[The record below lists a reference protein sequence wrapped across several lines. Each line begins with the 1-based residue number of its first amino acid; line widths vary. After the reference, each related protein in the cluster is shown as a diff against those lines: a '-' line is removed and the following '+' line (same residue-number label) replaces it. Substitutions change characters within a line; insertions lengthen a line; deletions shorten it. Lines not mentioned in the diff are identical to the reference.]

1 MDLGHFD
8 DIVDIEI
15 LNNIDFL
22 LQAELSLWH
31 CYHICGWEQ
40 ICASIIV
47 INGNDNLVPIFT
59 VAIYL

>member
-22 LQAELSLWH
+22 LQAELSLWQ
-31 CYHICGWEQ
+31 CYICGWEQ

-47 INGNDNLVPIFT
+47 INGNDNLVPIY
-59 VAIYL
+59 VVGL